1 MAGLDK
7 IKSQILDE
15 AKVTADAK
23 IEDAKAQA
31 EQMKLK
37 AQEEG
42 ARQADTIL
50 KKSEADTASQKERV
64 KSAIDLQRRTRLL
77 EAKQEM
83 IAEIIEKAYEKVI
96 NLAPDDYY
104 QMLLSILEAY
114 ILPQEGEIYFSV
126 KDLENMPVGFGKEIE
141 EIALAKGGKLTVAGA
156 GRDNIDMDS
165 FLRTVELK
173 RTVRSGQC
181 SMRSGMS
188 FQISFTGCSLYDA
201 ESIRR
206 TSRNVQIS
214 GMFGNG
220 GTT

>member
-156 GRDNIDMDS
+156 GRDNIDS

>member
-50 KKSEADTASQKERV
+50 KKAEADTASQKERV

-104 QMLLSILEAY
+104 QMLLSILEVY
-114 ILPQEGEIYFSV
+114 
-126 KDLENMPVGFGKEIE
+126 MPVGFGKEIE

-156 GRDNIDMDS
+156 GRDNIDNGFILAYGGIEENCTIRAMFDAK
-165 FLRTVELK
+165 RDELSDIVH
-173 RTVRSGQC
+173 RLLFV
-181 SMRSGMS
+181 
-188 FQISFTGCSLYDA
+188 
-201 ESIRR
+201 
-206 TSRNVQIS
+206 
-214 GMFGNG
+214 
-220 GTT
+220 

>member
-1 MAGLDK
+1 MAGLEK

-15 AKVTADAK
+15 AKGTANAK

-31 EQMKLK
+31 EQMKTQ
-37 AQEEG
+37 AQAEG
-42 ARQADTIL
+42 AAQAEQIL
-50 KKSEADTASQKERV
+50 KKSETEVAAQKERV

-83 IAEIIEKAYEKVI
+83 IAEIIGKAYEKVI
-96 NLAPDDYY
+96 SLAPDEYY

-114 ILPQEGEIYFSV
+114 VLPQEGEIYFSV

-156 GRDNIDMDS
+156 GRDNIDNGS

-181 SMRSGMS
+181 SMRSGMNLRT
-188 FQISFTGCSLYDA
+188 SFTGCSLYDM
-201 ESIRR
+201 EG
-206 TSRNVQIS
+206 QHE
-214 GMFGNG
+214 
-220 GTT
+220 

>member
-31 EQMKLK
+31 EQMKTR

-42 ARQADTIL
+42 AAQAEQIL
-50 KKSEADTASQKERV
+50 KKSETEVAAQKERV

-83 IAEIIEKAYEKVI
+83 IAEIIGKAYENVV
-96 NLAPDDYY
+96 NLTPDEYY

-114 ILPQEGEIYFSV
+114 VLPQEGEIYFSV

-141 EIALAKGGKLTVAGA
+141 EKALSKGG
-156 GRDNIDMDS
+156 
-165 FLRTVELK
+165 
-173 RTVRSGQC
+173 
-181 SMRSGMS
+181 
-188 FQISFTGCSLYDA
+188 
-201 ESIRR
+201 
-206 TSRNVQIS
+206 
-214 GMFGNG
+214 
-220 GTT
+220 

>member
-64 KSAIDLQRRTRLL
+64 KSAI
-77 EAKQEM
+77 
-83 IAEIIEKAYEKVI
+83 EIIEKVYKKVI

-156 GRDNIDMDS
+156 GRDNIDNGFILAYGGIEENCTIRAMFDAK
-165 FLRTVELK
+165 RDELSDIVH
-173 RTVRSGQC
+173 RLLFV
-181 SMRSGMS
+181 
-188 FQISFTGCSLYDA
+188 
-201 ESIRR
+201 
-206 TSRNVQIS
+206 
-214 GMFGNG
+214 
-220 GTT
+220 

>member
-1 MAGLDK
+1 MAGLEK

-15 AKVTADAK
+15 AKETANVK

-31 EQMKLK
+31 EQMKTQ
-37 AQEEG
+37 AQAEG
-42 ARQADTIL
+42 AAQAEQIL
-50 KKSEADTASQKERV
+50 KKSEAEVAAQKERV

-83 IAEIIEKAYEKVI
+83 IAEIIGKAYEKVI
-96 NLAPDDYY
+96 SLAPDEYY

-114 ILPQEGEIYFSV
+114 VLPQEGEIYFSV

-156 GRDNIDMDS
+156 GRDNIDNGS

-181 SMRSGMS
+181 SMRSGMNLRT
-188 FQISFTGCSLYDA
+188 SFTGCSLYDM
-201 ESIRR
+201 EG
-206 TSRNVQIS
+206 QHE
-214 GMFGNG
+214 
-220 GTT
+220 